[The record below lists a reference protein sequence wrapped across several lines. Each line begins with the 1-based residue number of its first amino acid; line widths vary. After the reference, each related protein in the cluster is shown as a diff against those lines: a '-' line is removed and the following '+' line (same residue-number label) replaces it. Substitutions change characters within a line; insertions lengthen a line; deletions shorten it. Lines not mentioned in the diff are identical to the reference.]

1 MPLVIPAMPVVF
13 VPVWLLGFV
22 LFGVIGWRTQT
33 EGWFLVAFAWL
44 LLVGPVCWILLGAA
58 DS

>member
-1 MPLVIPAMPVVF
+1 MPVVF